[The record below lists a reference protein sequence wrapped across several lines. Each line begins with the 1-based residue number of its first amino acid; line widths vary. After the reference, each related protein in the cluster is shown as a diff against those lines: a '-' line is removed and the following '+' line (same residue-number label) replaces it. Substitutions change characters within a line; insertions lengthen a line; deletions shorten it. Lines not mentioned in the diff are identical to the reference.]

1 MYCKRKSV
9 QPVHAVPSAAPQHIS
24 VSASTPRS
32 AVVRWRDPPLDD
44 QNGQIVHYVVRYF
57 PADDRSSVREEEVE
71 AAEGQD
77 DVIEHVVDQLQPFTT
92 YEFAV
97 AAATAAGQGPF
108 SDHSSVT
115 MPQDG
120 KLEARVMATL
130 HSASPKNRFLAGS
143 PTICGGGS
151 HAEEEEPRYAIPKGS
166 RAAQPMTRS
175 K

>member
-1 MYCKRKSV
+1 MCVDDVYTFEDCLFLFTT
-9 QPVHAVPSAAPQHIS
+9 VPSAPPQHIS
-24 VSASTPRS
+24 VNAATPRS

-57 PADDRSSVREEEVE
+57 PADDRNSVREEEVE

-108 SDHSSVT
+108 SNPSSVR

-120 KLEARVMATL
+120 KLEAR
-130 HSASPKNRFLAGS
+130 GS
-143 PTICGGGS
+143 V
-151 HAEEEEPRYAIPKGS
+151 H
-166 RAAQPMTRS
+166 
-175 K
+175 

>member
-1 MYCKRKSV
+1 M
-9 QPVHAVPSAAPQHIS
+9 
-24 VSASTPRS
+24 
-32 AVVRWRDPPLDD
+32 VRWRDPPLDD

-57 PADDRSSVREEEVE
+57 LADDRSSVREEEVE

-108 SDHSSVT
+108 SNPSSVR

-120 KLEARVMATL
+120 KLEPRVSV
-130 HSASPKNRFLAGS
+130 H
-143 PTICGGGS
+143 
-151 HAEEEEPRYAIPKGS
+151 
-166 RAAQPMTRS
+166 
-175 K
+175 

>member
-1 MYCKRKSV
+1 M
-9 QPVHAVPSAAPQHIS
+9 
-24 VSASTPRS
+24 
-32 AVVRWRDPPLDD
+32 VRWRDPPLDD

-77 DVIEHVVDQLQPFTT
+77 DVIEHVVDQLQPFTA

-108 SDHSSVT
+108 SNPSSVR

-120 KLEARVMATL
+120 KLEARGSVHKQQDLIEIVTL
-130 HSASPKNRFLAGS
+130 LLG
-143 PTICGGGS
+143 
-151 HAEEEEPRYAIPKGS
+151 PRLHVLIILYC
-166 RAAQPMTRS
+166 
-175 K
+175 